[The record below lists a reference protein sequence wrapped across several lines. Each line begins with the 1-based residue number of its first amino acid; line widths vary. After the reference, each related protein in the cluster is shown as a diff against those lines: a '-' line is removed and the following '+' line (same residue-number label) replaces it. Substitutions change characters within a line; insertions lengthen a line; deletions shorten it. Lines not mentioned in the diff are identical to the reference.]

1 MTYLELVNNILLRLR
16 EREVATVNETA
27 YSKLIGQLVND
38 AMQEVERAWDWS
50 ALRTTVSATTSTG
63 VFSYELNGT
72 GNDFEILNVINDTAN
87 DFMEYKTAHQFDNWY
102 LNQTPA
108 SGAPKY
114 YSWNGVSNDGDTQ
127 VDIYPKP
134 DGAYNIRFNMI
145 KRSPVMTSDS
155 TKIFVPDQ
163 PVQMLAYAKAVEERG
178 EDGGQSAQSAYRT
191 AERIISDAIALDSA
205 RHPEEMIFAPV

>member
-16 EREVATVNETA
+16 ERSVDTVNETT

-50 ALRTTVSATTSTG
+50 ALRTTVSASTTSG

-72 GNDFEILNVINDTAN
+72 GNDFEILNVINDTSN

-145 KRSPVMTSDS
+145 KRSPIMSADATSLL
-155 TKIFVPDQ
+155 VPTQ
-163 PVQMLAYAKAVEERG
+163 PVQMLAYAKAIEERG
-178 EDGGQSAQSAYRT
+178 EDGGQSSVSAYNT
-191 AERIISDAIALDSA
+191 AARVLADAIALDSA
-205 RHPEEMIFAPV
+205 RHPEEMIFAAV

>member
-16 EREVATVNETA
+16 EREVSTVNETA

-38 AMQEVERAWDWS
+38 ANKEVERAWDWS
-50 ALRTTVSATTSTG
+50 ALRTTVSASTSSG

-102 LNQTPA
+102 LNQTPV

-134 DGAYNIRFNMI
+134 DGVYSIRFNMI
-145 KRSPVMTSDS
+145 KRNPTFTADADNI
-155 TKIFVPDQ
+155 TVP
-163 PVQMLAYAKAVEERG
+163 PYAVQMLAYAKAVEERG
-178 EDGGQSAQSAYRT
+178 EDGGQSAQSAYNT
-191 AERIISDAIALDSA
+191 AARALSDAIALDSA
-205 RHPEEMIFAPV
+205 RHPEELIFAAV